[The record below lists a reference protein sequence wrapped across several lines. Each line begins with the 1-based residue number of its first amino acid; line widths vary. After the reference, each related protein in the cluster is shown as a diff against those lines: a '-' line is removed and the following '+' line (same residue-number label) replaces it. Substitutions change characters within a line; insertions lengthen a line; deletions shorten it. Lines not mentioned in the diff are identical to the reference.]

1 MKFAIG
7 IEGIL
12 NYDSNPEMLE
22 QTDNYGLEDINDN
35 LVSTELLDYNSM
47 MESINNELTFIT
59 KQNPNIIG
67 VEADDPANPAKPKE
81 PLHKRVWAA
90 IKRMYDTLCKLVSR
104 SFTWIA
110 SKFGI
115 GGSEDAALVAEA
127 ETNIAKT
134 TTQIVIDALRPEN
147 GVVVPTGKSKDDV
160 ILAECKKA
168 VKEAI
173 NDKNLAKF
181 RSASWVSVI
190 VAKNVAKSISEAAE
204 VVEKNGT
211 NNETSS
217 VVVLDPSKIK
227 TVTYDLY
234 LPKRKNSVLESIN
247 PDSKRGHNEDLELAE
262 KLGGFNQ
269 WYVNL
274 ALGIVRSVYSTLAV
288 LYSNVVSDPK
298 EQQNLYSASDIKTED
313 DIKNV
318 ANTIK
323 TLSTKVV
330 EIKNNKNYQIKL
342 EKLELNFEV
351 GSDGKLIERG
361 SSTVH
366 SNYFYDL
373 RAASR
378 YISEN
383 SKNLSAYVDKIS
395 DAINKADV
403 NNLGEGV
410 TPAMFNMMK
419 NSLVDLKNIS
429 LALVN
434 IMNKNSLKKLKKTV
448 ETMDML
454 ADNVSK

>member
-47 MESINNELTFIT
+47 MESINNELAFIT

-147 GVVVPTGKSKDDV
+147 GVVVPSGKSKDDV

-204 VVEKNGT
+204 VVEKDGT
-211 NNETSS
+211 NNENSS
-217 VVVLDPSKIK
+217 VVVLDPSKVKI
-227 TVTYDLY
+227 VTYDLY
-234 LPKRKNSVLESIN
+234 LPKRKNSVLEYIN

-262 KLGGFNQ
+262 KLGGFNE

-288 LYSNVVSDPK
+288 LYSNVIADPK
-298 EQQNLYSASDIKTED
+298 EQGKLYSGEIKTED

-318 ANTIK
+318 ATTIK

-342 EKLELNFEV
+342 EKLELKFEV
-351 GSDGKLIERG
+351 SSDGKLIEHG

-454 ADNVSK
+454 ASNVSN

>member
-7 IEGIL
+7 IESV
-12 NYDSNPEMLE
+12 NYFESQINGAVFSDEDSL
-22 QTDNYGLEDINDN
+22 INDN
-35 LVSTELLDYNSM
+35 ITHLQFQDYNSAF
-47 MESINNELTFIT
+47 ESVNAEIEIMLKGYEVQGT
-59 KQNPNIIG
+59 
-67 VEADDPANPAKPKE
+67 EADDTQKKNIFVR
-81 PLHKRVWAA
+81 LWRA
-90 IKRMYDTLCKLVSR
+90 IQKMFDTLCKLVSR

-115 GGSEDAALVAEA
+115 GGSEDAALVTEAEA
-127 ETNIAKT
+127 NIAKT
-134 TTQIVIDALRPEN
+134 TTQIVIDSLRPEN
-147 GVVVPTGKSKDDV
+147 GVVVPNGKSKDDV
-160 ILAECKKA
+160 ILSECKKA
-168 VKEAI
+168 VKEALK
-173 NDKNLAKF
+173 DSLSAKF
-181 RSASWVSVI
+181 KSASWVSGI
-190 VAKNVAKSISEAAE
+190 VAKNVSKSISEAAE
-204 VVEKNGT
+204 VVEKDGT

-227 TVTYDLY
+227 IVTYDLY

-247 PDSKRGHNEDLELAE
+247 PDSKRGHDEDLELAE

-288 LYSNVVSDPK
+288 LYGNVVSDYK
-298 EQQNLYSASDIKTED
+298 EQNKLYSDEIKTED

-318 ANTIK
+318 ASTIK

-342 EKLELNFEV
+342 EKVELKFEV
-351 GSDGKLIERG
+351 GSDGKLFEHG
-361 SSTVH
+361 SSTVR

-383 SKNLSAYVDKIS
+383 SKNLSKYVDKIS
-395 DAINKADV
+395 DAINKTDV

-454 ADNVSK
+454 ADNVSN

>member
-47 MESINNELTFIT
+47 MESVNNELTFIV

-147 GVVVPTGKSKDDV
+147 GVVVPAGKSKDDV

-204 VVEKNGT
+204 VVEKDT

-234 LPKRKNSVLESIN
+234 LPKRHNSVLESIN
-247 PDSKRGHNEDLELAE
+247 PDSKNGHDRDLELAE
-262 KLGGFNQ
+262 KLGGFNK

-288 LYSNVVSDPK
+288 LYSNVVADYK
-298 EQQNLYSASDIKTED
+298 EQDKLYSDEIKTED

-318 ANTIK
+318 ATTIK

-330 EIKNNKNYQIKL
+330 EIKSNKNYQIKL
-342 EKLELNFEV
+342 EKLELEFEV

-361 SSTVH
+361 SSTVF
-366 SNYFYDL
+366 SNYFNDL

-454 ADNVSK
+454 ADNISK